1 MGVIESSTALTREV
15 DALLSPRRADDR
27 AVMRRVSRIVDA
39 VRAEGDGAVR
49 RAASS
54 MASTGRSRFPGPP
67 GRPTRARRPA
77 TCGPR

>member
-1 MGVIESSTALTREV
+1 
-15 DALLSPRRADDR
+15 
-27 AVMRRVSRIVDA
+27 VMRRVSRIVDA